1 MKIAFLVGGNY
12 STSLY
17 IVTQDVVNQM
27 RLAGHQVDYLFVEEK
42 QPNLKENDKFILI
55 KGISKESLKT
65 PGGFLFRL
73 LKNILTRH
81 VYTYLFSGYFS
92 RQLQKE
98 LSGYDGVFIHGTLY
112 LSFHRLNLPH
122 YCVLHSCK
130 YDNFLGRYTGIG
142 KNFYQHLYQKIYS
155 DKRLLAVSES
165 VKLDM
170 IEKMQATPLSIETIY
185 NGFDFEALQKKASSD
200 KALHHK
206 PFILAAGR
214 PDRTKRFDV
223 LLKAYAK
230 TQRSHDLLIFGDGR
244 KLNDIK
250 QLAKLLGIEQQV
262 VFKGFSRDILPYFK
276 QASAYILSS
285 DVEGLPTVV
294 VESLA
299 LGTPVVATDVG
310 GVRELLNG
318 DLSQWIVPKGD
329 VDALAQKIDQLL
341 ANPPIVGPENIAFLD
356 YRLISDK
363 YLKYSEKMH
372 NELQ

>member
-17 IVTQDVVNQM
+17 IVTQDIVNQM
-27 RLAGHQVDYLFVEEK
+27 RLDGHQVDYLFVEEK
-42 QPNLKENDKFILI
+42 QPNLRESDKFVLI

-73 LKNILTRH
+73 LKNILSRH
-81 VYTYLFSGYFS
+81 VYAYLFSGYFS

-98 LSGYDGVFIHGTLY
+98 LTGYDGVFIHGTLY

-130 YDNFLGRYTGIG
+130 YENFLGRYSGVG
-142 KNFYQHLYQKIYS
+142 KDFYQRLYQKIYS
-155 DKRLLAVSES
+155 GKRLLTVSDS
-165 VKLDM
+165 VKKDM
-170 IEKMQATPLSIETIY
+170 LEKMKAKPLSIETIY
-185 NGFDFEALQKKASSD
+185 NGFDFDALQAKASSD
-200 KALHHK
+200 EVLHHK

-244 KLNDIK
+244 KLNDLK

-262 VFKGFSRDILPYFK
+262 IFKGFSCDILPYFK

-310 GVRELLNG
+310 GIRELLNG

-341 ANPPIVGPENIAFLD
+341 ANPPLVGPENIAFLD

-372 NELQ
+372 NGLQ